1 MKKLK
6 ILVLIHPTLIPPANA
21 THHEAEKM
29 PWRTEYYV
37 ISTLSQMGHQVLVLG
52 VESDLRVIQRAKEE
66 FKPHIAFNLLEQFDG
81 ETLFDHNVVSYL
93 EMIKLPYTG
102 CNPKG
107 LILARDKSLSKK
119 IMFYHRI
126 KTPLFMVVNQN
137 AKFKRPKN
145 LKFPLF
151 VKSLTEEGSV
161 GISQNSIV
169 YDDEKLFERIKFIHE
184 TTFSDAI
191 IETYIEGTDLYIS
204 LMGNKKVLHYP
215 LLELQFKNVPS
226 GFHHIATSKVKWDP
240 EYRKKYDIDT
250 HEAKGLSKED
260 YNNIVKTGKKI
271 YRALNLSGYARIDL
285 RLTPGNRIY
294 FLEANPN
301 PDMAKTDDFAI
312 SAKKAGVSYEELLEK
327 ALTLGLSYYDSIC

>member
-6 ILVLIHPTLIPPANA
+6 ILVLIHPKLNPPKDA
-21 THHEAEKM
+21 TNYEAERM

-37 ISTLSQMGHQVLVLG
+37 IGGLKKMGHDVHVLEVG
-52 VESDLRVIQRAKEE
+52 SDLRVIREAREK

-93 EMIKLPYTG
+93 ELIKLPYTG

-126 KTPLFMVVNQN
+126 KTPKFAV
-137 AKFKRPKN
+137 ARRGKKFKRKKE
-145 LKFPLF
+145 LTFPLI

-169 YDDEKLFERIKFIHE
+169 HDDEKLQERIEFIH
-184 TTFSDAI
+184 TNTVSDALV
-191 IETYIEGTDLYIS
+191 ESYIEGTDLYIS
-204 LMGNKKVLHYP
+204 LTGNIKINHYP
-215 LLELQFKNVPS
+215 LLELKFKKAPN
-226 GFHHIATSKVKWDP
+226 GMHKIATSKVKWNPD
-240 EYRKKYDIDT
+240 YRKKYEIET
-250 HEAKGLSKED
+250 YEVKGISQVEQQKIL
-260 YNNIVKTGKKI
+260 KTGKKI
-271 YRALNLSGYARIDL
+271 YKALNLSGYTRIDL
-285 RLTPGNRIY
+285 RLTPDKKIY

-301 PDMAKTDDFAI
+301 PDLAKSDDFARSVKRAGI
-312 SAKKAGVSYEELLEK
+312 SYDELLEK
-327 ALTLGLSYYDSIC
+327 ILKLGLAN

>member
-6 ILVLIHPTLIPPANA
+6 ILVLIHPSLIPPTNA
-21 THHEAEKM
+21 THHEAETM
-29 PWRTEYYV
+29 PWRTEHYV
-37 ISTLSQMGHQVLVLG
+37 IGSLTHMGHQVQVLG
-52 VESDLRVIQRAKEE
+52 VESDLRVIQKAKED

-126 KTPLFMVVNQN
+126 KTPLFMVVAQN
-137 AKFKRPKN
+137 SKFKRPKN

-169 YDDEKLFERIKFIHE
+169 YDDEKLLERIKFIHE

-204 LMGNKKVLHYP
+204 LMGNKKVVHYP
-215 LLELQFKNVPS
+215 LLELKFKNVPA

-250 HEAKGLSKED
+250 HEVKDLSKED

-312 SAKKAGVSYEELLEK
+312 SAKNAGVSYEELLEK
-327 ALTLGLSYYDSIC
+327 ALSLGLSYYDSIC